1 MMVLINELGKEL
13 EIRGHKFVRYADD
26 LLIFCKSRRSAER
39 TLGNI
44 LPYIERKLFLRV
56 NREQTVVDEA
66 RRVKFLG
73 FSFYQSKG
81 GTMVRIHPKSIIK
94 MKVKIKDLTSRSN
107 GMGNEDRVKKLRRY
121 IKGWGKLFQDSKHE
135 DTTPNY

>member
-1 MMVLINELGKEL
+1 
-13 EIRGHKFVRYADD
+13 
-26 LLIFCKSRRSAER
+26 
-39 TLGNI
+39 
-44 LPYIERKLFLRV
+44 
-56 NREQTVVDEA
+56 
-66 RRVKFLG
+66 
-73 FSFYQSKG
+73 
-81 GTMVRIHPKSIIK
+81 MVRIHPKSIIK